1 MKTEE
6 KVMKKLFS
14 LVLATALVIS
24 MIGCGKTE
32 AAGTSAEASATAT
45 EGVLKVGME
54 IGYPPFEYFDA
65 DGTTPI
71 GVDVELANAL
81 GEKMGMEVE
90 LVDTAWDGI
99 FAGLGKGDYD
109 CVISA
114 VTITSERLI
123 DYDFS
128 NPYIQ
133 NYQCIVTMADA
144 AVKPADPSEL
154 EGLSIA
160 YQEETTSDDFITTYA
175 EENALNVEP
184 FEYAKVMNCYDDLAN
199 GRVDAIV
206 CDSTVASSYL
216 GEGSEFEQTWIQEAD
231 AEEFGVCIQKGNT
244 ALVDQVN
251 TALEELKNDGTL
263 DKILDTYF

>member
-1 MKTEE
+1 
-6 KVMKKLFS
+6 
-14 LVLATALVIS
+14 
-24 MIGCGKTE
+24 
-32 AAGTSAEASATAT
+32 
-45 EGVLKVGME
+45 
-54 IGYPPFEYFDA
+54 
-65 DGTTPI
+65 
-71 GVDVELANAL
+71 
-81 GEKMGMEVE
+81 
-90 LVDTAWDGI
+90 
-99 FAGLGKGDYD
+99 
-109 CVISA
+109 
-114 VTITSERLI
+114 
-123 DYDFS
+123 
-128 NPYIQ
+128 
-133 NYQCIVTMADA
+133 MADA

-216 GEGSEFEQTWIQEAD
+216 GEGNEFEQTWIQEAD

-251 TALEELKNDGTL
+251 TALDELKNDGTL
-263 DKILDTYF
+263 DKILGTYF

>member
-1 MKTEE
+1 MWDGKMKKEE

-81 GEKMGMEVE
+81 GEKMGMEVD

-99 FAGLGKGDYD
+99 FAGL
-109 CVISA
+109 
-114 VTITSERLI
+114 
-123 DYDFS
+123 
-128 NPYIQ
+128 
-133 NYQCIVTMADA
+133 
-144 AVKPADPSEL
+144 
-154 EGLSIA
+154 
-160 YQEETTSDDFITTYA
+160 
-175 EENALNVEP
+175 
-184 FEYAKVMNCYDDLAN
+184 
-199 GRVDAIV
+199 
-206 CDSTVASSYL
+206 
-216 GEGSEFEQTWIQEAD
+216 
-231 AEEFGVCIQKGNT
+231 QK
-244 ALVDQVN
+244 D
-251 TALEELKNDGTL
+251 
-263 DKILDTYF
+263 